1 VDVLLSDLFYADY
14 VHDTETDI
22 VVNYPGPGPG
32 SNNLEKTNGFDFGT
46 NLSGGLMELTIGIHY
61 VIGAK

>member
-1 VDVLLSDLFYADY
+1 VEVLLSDLFYADY

-22 VVNYPGPGPG
+22 VVNNTGPG

-46 NLSGGLMELTIGIHY
+46 NLSSGLMELTIGIHY